1 MKQKGSGPMATIDP
15 TKETHPTPDQIAE
28 EEKRKEIES
37 LRSSLPQKPIEQW
50 NQVEINKLI
59 ILNAKE
65 RGYI

>member
-1 MKQKGSGPMATIDP
+1 MA
-15 TKETHPTPDQIAE
+15 KETHPTPEQIAE
-28 EEKRKEIES
+28 IEKRKEIDA

-65 RGYI
+65 RGHI